1 MESSVH
7 LTLANFVL
15 RNKLQT
21 CAPESVSFL
30 ISDFLIADLPL
41 AGACQLSRA
50 ESVALLNLVW
60 MRSQRDNHSDTWS
73 NARLLQT
80 EPRYNRWAF
89 CKTLSQAVEKK
100 DSVLIQWVLQHF
112 PNLPITETIVRKV
125 AENGLLW
132 LLQQL
137 QSERP
142 RRRIGWGKTS
152 YLDAAK
158 AREWEVVHWL
168 LPRCHVSQRFK
179 KQDAQLVLQAL
190 DQNNL
195 RELKW
200 VLSLG
205 FTMKHLKL
213 VDPPIHPQLRAIVEA
228 KSLEHGRRGP
238 TDTLETQWRDRTVLV
253 RYLVENGI
261 MPFKNIAE
269 ISWRPAARYGDL
281 EFMKWLASKSGS
293 TRRAASNISLVEAL
307 KAAADNGH
315 VAIAKWLLGNFRGLV
330 ESRALSEAVFLAA
343 NGGNLEIVRWL
354 CDKYSSDQGLRLFL
368 KHDAYLSDDELE
380 DEDEENNLSDEIDSN
395 DNGQWN
401 DHGDRRSEA
410 PYKQKPPIQATA
422 MDVAAKNGH
431 LSVLE
436 FLQSVNTTP
445 NDEFLDEFSDE
456 EPTDCVQMVNN
467 LALDAAASNG
477 RLNVVRWLDANCKD
491 LDIVPAMEDP
501 ITNGHFEVLLYLHSA
516 LGGVYSAYDLNEVW
530 DSLREETYLESNE
543 ELVAWF
549 TENYPRPD
557 EEDVERELEL
567 VDNMDGMDN
576 AELLGVYLDAAFG
589 RVFLR

>member
-50 ESVALLNLVW
+50 ESIALLNLVW

-445 NDEFLDEFSDE
+445 
-456 EPTDCVQMVNN
+456 
-467 LALDAAASNG
+467 SNEQQHNGGERG
-477 RLNVVRWLDANCKD
+477 RGGRGGRGGRAGGKRKKAKRQRGRT
-491 LDIVPAMEDP
+491 P
-501 ITNGHFEVLLYLHSA
+501 YS

-530 DSLREETYLESNE
+530 DSLQEETYLESNE